1 MVNNGIVFMMNK
13 KQNLILSGGGS
24 MLILF
29 DFVNMNIFDVF
40 LQNTFASIFLGA
52 KVTFEFQITWLVNL
66 VDVSLKDIIV
76 AKRT

>member
-1 MVNNGIVFMMNK
+1 MVV
-13 KQNLILSGGGS
+13 L
-24 MLILF
+24 
-29 DFVNMNIFDVF
+29 DFLMNIFDVF